1 MQFESWWLL
10 AVPVL
15 FALGWMAAR
24 IDLTELLN
32 ESKQL
37 PRSYFN
43 GLNFLLNDQPDRAI
57 EAFIEVVK
65 LDPETIEL
73 HFALGSLFRRRGET
87 ERAIRIHRNL
97 LERPDLPV
105 AFRDQA
111 MFSLAQD
118 YLKAGLLDRAE
129 TAFKQLEQTP
139 YQVRSLQSLSE
150 IYQIESDW
158 PRAIEAARQATSAA
172 NAKPRPGS
180 AVAIATDTP
189 SDTSPDQ
196 TLRSVAHYWC
206 EIAQSALSR
215 VDWQAA
221 SDAIN
226 EAKSADA
233 SLLRVAQLE
242 ISMAILKHD
251 TAGALAMI
259 HSTQA
264 AMPAFA
270 PLLVPLLLKAREPE
284 PQRNAD
290 TLEKWF
296 DQSPA
301 ESLALA
307 AIAQWRAAGDTNAA
321 SAFAQAAVVRLPTL
335 ALSAAVLDQKISLSP
350 DDAGLAALSKPIKVA
365 VARDR
370 RYECSNCGF
379 RTTQFYWQCPGCKKW
394 ETFPYSGL

>member
-1 MQFESWWLL
+1 MPFESWWLL

-24 IDLTELLN
+24 IDLTELLR

-73 HFALGSLFRRRGET
+73 HFALGNLFRRRGET

-105 AFRDQA
+105 TFRDQA

-129 TAFKQLEQTP
+129 AAFKQLDHTP
-139 YQVRSLQSLSE
+139 YRVRSLQALSE

-158 PRAIEAARQATSAA
+158 PRAIDAVRQATLAA
-172 NAKPRPGS
+172 EGDANTAAMNSPG
-180 AVAIATDTP
+180 
-189 SDTSPDQ
+189 TSPDQ
-196 TLRSVAHYWC
+196 MQRSVAHYWC
-206 EIAQSALSR
+206 EIAQSALNR
-215 VDWQAA
+215 ADWQAA
-221 SDAIN
+221 NAAID
-226 EAKSADA
+226 EANSADA

-242 ISMAILKHD
+242 ISMAILQKD
-251 TAGALAMI
+251 SARALAMI
-259 HSTQA
+259 QSTQA
-264 AMPAFA
+264 ATPAFA
-270 PLLVPLLLKAREPE
+270 PLLVPLLLKAQESEPL
-284 PQRNAD
+284 RNAD

-307 AIAQWRAAGDTNAA
+307 AIAQWRAAGDASAA
-321 SAFAQAAVVRLPTL
+321 SAFAQAAVSRLPTL
-335 ALSAAVLDQKISLSP
+335 ALSAAVLDQKISLAP
-350 DDAGLAALSKPIKVA
+350 DDAGLAAVGKPIKAA